1 MASKRQI
8 GAIIKLDGEH
18 TFKIAVQNCRGSISA
33 LKSEL
38 KNIQSSYAG
47 NANSLEA
54 LSAVQEKYAQ
64 IQERARENVSR
75 MAAAY
80 EKSQAKEK
88 EVKNTMQQMADA
100 YEEAEKELKKMK
112 QSGEASADAI
122 AEQSTKTEEAYH
134 SYQDYAEAVERC
146 EQRTTKF
153 RKALADASTA
163 ENDAAESVKKYRGYI
178 EEAQKSADGHA
189 KSIDKMGK
197 KVSAAG
203 TNTKS
208 ASDAMG
214 VFKGAL
220 ASGFVTQGIE
230 KVCDLM
236 KEVSSYAVEVGSEFE
251 AAMSKV
257 KAISGATGAD
267 FDSLKSRAEELGRST
282 QFSASDVSNAFSYM
296 ALAGWDVSQM
306 LQSID
311 GVLNLAAA
319 GEMDLAEAS
328 DIVTDYISA
337 FGLTASDSSHFVDMM
352 ATAMSSSN
360 TNIEQLGEA
369 YKNCASTAGQFG
381 YSAEEATAALMTMA
395 NAGVKGSEAGTAL
408 NALMVRLATN
418 TKGCSDELQ
427 QYGVSIYDSS
437 GNMQSLST
445 ILSGISDAFSTL
457 NDEQQANLA
466 KVIAGQNQYSSFL
479 TVLQGMSDAAKENG
493 QSFEDYTKKLTDC
506 DGAASGMAKTM
517 NDNLKGRMQE
527 VQSAAE
533 GLGSALYDYVD
544 GPLSSLAEGAAGV
557 LNKITDALKPQK
569 NALDEFIESATA
581 SVKTINANMKTADL
595 DYNQSM
601 TDASKIREYINVIDE
616 CRSKT
621 TLTQF
626 EQFKL
631 NNAVQVLSQS
641 IPGLNE
647 YIGDT
652 NKLLT
657 LSDADFKNV
666 RDSMTKSY
674 DDMMAAAIAAKRNA
688 YVQAQADSDIAYR
701 QAQSALENATNDVK
715 QKRAEIEKLEE
726 ARDNTKFGDF
736 AGTYKYTQKINDA
749 NESLTTL
756 LRRQTAAEEQVTR
769 TEKAM
774 KEASAVVA
782 EYDENSNELYSQYG
796 LYINQ
801 QGELTSKVLEQKA
814 ANEEAAESTERVA
827 DAYAAMPDRIK
838 SYMSAA
844 AESVTTFR
852 DSLGSSLQ
860 SFSFFGDRDSIMD
873 IYTQGRTQQLQAG
886 VQASLYA
893 MKTYTSELEN
903 LQKRG
908 ISQDFLQYL
917 TSQGQSGL
925 QYVHTM
931 AAFMSD
937 DELKVFQ
944 QQWDEFQSYIDG
956 TNEHVNGLM
965 DSYTET
971 VMDGIDG
978 GYDTW
983 HQYGVQTVQGLFD
996 AIQEAQAQLESGD
1009 MSGSIGDAFATILQN
1024 RRSDI
1029 ASSVQQTKANTA
1041 QLNPDTSSTKAIPL
1055 SQYHGDITVK
1065 DKIFDGQIIVNVDM
1079 DGENIVSKI
1088 SKMQKNSGK
1097 ITGRR

>member
-8 GAIIKLDGEH
+8 GAIIKLDGET
-18 TFKIAVQNCRGSISA
+18 TFKIAVQNCKGSISA

-100 YEEAEKELKKMK
+100 YEEAEKELTKMK

-146 EQRTTKF
+146 EQRTNKF

-163 ENDAAESVKKYRGYI
+163 ESDAAESVKKYRGYI
-178 EEAQKSADGHA
+178 EEAQSSADGHA
-189 KSIDKMGK
+189 KSIDKMGR

-203 TNTKS
+203 THTRA

-220 ASGFVTQGIE
+220 ASGFVTQGLE
-230 KVCDLM
+230 KVCDLL
-236 KEVSSYAVEVGSEFE
+236 KEGTSYAIDVGSAFE
-251 AAMSKV
+251 ASMSKV
-257 KAISGATGAD
+257 EAISGATGAD
-267 FDSLKSRAEELGRST
+267 LDSLKTKAESLGRST
-282 QFSASDVSNAFSYM
+282 QFSASDVSDAFSYM

-319 GEMDLAEAS
+319 GEMDLAGAS

-395 NAGVKGSEAGTAL
+395 NAGVKGGEAGTAL
-408 NALMVRLATN
+408 NSLMVRLATN
-418 TKGCSDELQ
+418 TKGCADELKS
-427 QYGVSIYDSS
+427 YGVSIYDSS
-437 GNMQSLST
+437 GNMKSLSE
-445 ILSGISDAFSTL
+445 ILTGISSAFSTL
-457 NDEQQANLA
+457 TDEQQANLA

-569 NALDEFIESATA
+569 SEINSFIDYVKQQNDGLKSAIPNADAVYNESLA
-581 SVKTINANMKTADL
+581 
-595 DYNQSM
+595 
-601 TDASKIREYINVIDE
+601 DASKMNAYIDVIERCRE
-616 CRSKT
+616 KT
-621 TLTQF
+621 NLTQF
-626 EQFKL
+626 EQFQL
-631 NNAVQVLSQS
+631 NNAVRALGQN
-641 IPGLNE
+641 IPELNE
-647 YIGDT
+647 YIDDT
-652 NKLLT
+652 NKLLEI
-657 LSDADFKNV
+657 SDADFKNV
-666 RDSMTKSY
+666 SESMTQSY
-674 DDMMAAAIAAKRNA
+674 DAMMVKAISTKRNA
-688 YVQAQADSDIAYR
+688 YMQAKADANIVYE
-701 QAQSALENATNDVK
+701 Q
-715 QKRAEIEKLEE
+715 
-726 ARDNTKFGDF
+726 ARDAYDKAAYD
-736 AGTYKYTQKINDA
+736 YTFDDSYTNARVFLDAREAYNQANQNFNDA
-749 NESLTTL
+749 SDAVKNFDDANKNLY
-756 LRRQTAAEEQVTR
+756 
-769 TEKAM
+769 EK
-774 KEASAVVA
+774 
-782 EYDENSNELYSQYG
+782 YG

-814 ANEEAAESTERVA
+814 ANEETAESTERVA

-893 MKTYTSELEN
+893 MKTFTSELEN

-956 TNEHVNGLM
+956 TNEHVKGLM
-965 DSYTET
+965 DAYTET

-983 HQYGVQTVQGLFD
+983 YQYGVETVQGLFD
-996 AIQEAQAQLESGD
+996 AISEAQAQLESGD
-1009 MSGSIGDAFATILQN
+1009 MSGSIGDAFATIVQN

-1079 DGENIVSKI
+1079 DGENIASKV

>member
-8 GAIIKLDGEH
+8 GAIIKLDGEN
-18 TFKIAVQNCRGSISA
+18 TFKIAVQNCKGSISA

-47 NANSLEA
+47 NANSIEA

-88 EVKNTMQQMADA
+88 EVKSTMQQMADA
-100 YEEAEKELKKMK
+100 YTEAEKELKKMQ

-122 AEQSTKTEEAYH
+122 AEQSAKTEEAYH

-146 EQRTTKF
+146 EQRTNKF

-163 ENDAAESVKKYRGYI
+163 ESDAAESVKKYRGYI
-178 EEAQKSADGHA
+178 EEAQSSADGHA

-203 TNTKS
+203 THTKA
-208 ASDAMG
+208 ASDAMD

-220 ASGFVTQGIE
+220 ASGFVTQGLE
-230 KVCDLM
+230 KVCDLL
-236 KEVSSYAVEVGSEFE
+236 KEGASYAIDVGSAFE
-251 AAMSKV
+251 ASMSKV
-257 KAISGATGAD
+257 EAISGATGAD
-267 FDSLKSRAEELGRST
+267 LDSLKTKAESLGRST
-282 QFSASDVSNAFSYM
+282 QFSASDVSDAFSYM

-395 NAGVKGSEAGTAL
+395 NAGVKGGEAGTAL

-418 TKGCSDELQ
+418 TKGCADELKS
-427 QYGVSIYDSS
+427 YGVSIYDSS
-437 GNMQSLST
+437 GNMKSLSE
-445 ILSGISDAFSTL
+445 ILTGISSAFSTL
-457 NDEQQANLA
+457 TDEQQANLA

-517 NDNLKGRMQE
+517 NDNLNGRMQE

-544 GPLSSLAEGAAGV
+544 GPLSSLAEGAADV
-557 LNKITDALKPQK
+557 LNGITDALKPQK
-569 NALDEFIESATA
+569 SEIDSFIDYVKQQNDALKSAIPNADAVYSESLA
-581 SVKTINANMKTADL
+581 
-595 DYNQSM
+595 
-601 TDASKIREYINVIDE
+601 DASKMNAYIDVIERCRE
-616 CRSKT
+616 KT
-621 TLTQF
+621 NLTQF
-626 EQFKL
+626 EQFQL
-631 NNAVQVLSQS
+631 NNAVRALGQN
-641 IPGLNE
+641 IPELNE
-647 YIGDT
+647 YIDDT
-652 NKLLT
+652 NKLLEI
-657 LSDADFKNV
+657 SDDDFKKV
-666 RDSMTKSY
+666 SDSMTQSY
-674 DDMMAAAIAAKRNA
+674 DVMMVKAISTKRNA
-688 YVQAQADSDIAYR
+688 YMQAKADANIVYE
-701 QAQSALENATNDVK
+701 Q
-715 QKRAEIEKLEE
+715 
-726 ARDNTKFGDF
+726 ARDAYDKAAYD
-736 AGTYKYTQKINDA
+736 YTFDDSYTNARVFLDAREAYNQANQNFNDA
-749 NESLTTL
+749 SDAVKNFDDANKNLY
-756 LRRQTAAEEQVTR
+756 
-769 TEKAM
+769 EK
-774 KEASAVVA
+774 
-782 EYDENSNELYSQYG
+782 YG

-956 TNEHVNGLM
+956 TNEHVKGLM
-965 DSYTET
+965 DAYTET

-983 HQYGVQTVQGLFD
+983 YQYGVETVQGLFD
-996 AIQEAQAQLESGD
+996 AISEAQAQLESGD

>member
-8 GAIIKLDGEH
+8 GAIIKLDGEN
-18 TFKIAVQNCRGSISA
+18 TFKIAVQNCKGSISA

-47 NANSLEA
+47 NANSIEA

-88 EVKNTMQQMADA
+88 EVKSTMQQMADA
-100 YEEAEKELKKMK
+100 YEEAEKELTKMK

-146 EQRTTKF
+146 EQRTNKF

-163 ENDAAESVKKYRGYI
+163 ESDAAESVKKYRGYI
-178 EEAQKSADGHA
+178 EEAQSSADGHA

-203 TNTKS
+203 THTRA

-251 AAMSKV
+251 ASMSKV
-257 KAISGATGAD
+257 SAISGATGAD
-267 FDSLKSRAEELGRST
+267 FDSLKSKAEELGRST
-282 QFSASDVSNAFSYM
+282 QFSASDVADAFSYM

-311 GVLNLAAA
+311 GVLNLAAS

-328 DIVTDYISA
+328 DIVTDYLSA
-337 FGLTASDSSHFVDMM
+337 FGLQASDSSHFVDMM

-369 YKNCASTAGQFG
+369 YKNCAATAGQFG
-381 YSAEEATAALMTMA
+381 YSAEETTAALMTMA
-395 NAGVKGSEAGTAL
+395 NAGVKSGEAGTAL

-418 TKGCSDELQ
+418 TKGCADELE

-437 GNMQSLST
+437 GNMKSLSE
-445 ILSGISDAFSTL
+445 ILTGISSAFFTL

-569 NALDEFIESATA
+569 SEINSFIDYVKQQNDGLKSAIPNADAVYNESLA
-581 SVKTINANMKTADL
+581 
-595 DYNQSM
+595 
-601 TDASKIREYINVIDE
+601 DASKMNAYIDVIE
-616 CRSKT
+616 RCRKKT
-621 TLTQF
+621 NLTQF
-626 EQFKL
+626 EQFQL
-631 NNAVQVLSQS
+631 NNAVRALGQN
-641 IPGLNE
+641 IPELNE
-647 YIGDT
+647 YIDDT
-652 NKLLT
+652 NKLLEI
-657 LSDADFKNV
+657 SDADFKNV
-666 RDSMTKSY
+666 SESMTQSY
-674 DDMMAAAIAAKRNA
+674 DAMMVKAISTKRNA
-688 YVQAQADSDIAYR
+688 YMQAKADANIVYE
-701 QAQSALENATNDVK
+701 Q
-715 QKRAEIEKLEE
+715 
-726 ARDNTKFGDF
+726 ARDAYDKAAYD
-736 AGTYKYTQKINDA
+736 YTFDDSYTNARVFLDAREAYNQANQNFNDA
-749 NESLTTL
+749 SDAVKNFDDANKNLY
-756 LRRQTAAEEQVTR
+756 
-769 TEKAM
+769 EK
-774 KEASAVVA
+774 
-782 EYDENSNELYSQYG
+782 YG

-931 AAFMSD
+931 SEFMSD

-956 TNEHVNGLM
+956 TNEHVKGLM
-965 DSYTET
+965 NSYTET

-983 HQYGVQTVQGLFD
+983 YEYGIKTVQGLFD

-1088 SKMQKNSGK
+1088 SKMQKKSGK